1 MKVIIDAREFP
12 SELGLRILKAKH
24 GDCTFKSLEDVWH
37 SIPPL
42 TFASIIDGLDDP
54 DRRRI
59 AFKHLGLQGMIEE
72 VSPTLV
78 SRETLQK
85 STTWVDADG
94 TLTRHNFEDV
104 YELYRVCF
112 RNKDEEENSSKLQRF
127 LSRNLTEQY
136 FVKCW
141 DTSTAKEYVIWVNM
155 RAIYTNNLPKDKK
168 NNANRLSETGLER
181 KVTPVQAIAWTIR
194 TDIEPGGIEAIVRQ
208 GDCVLLRTKP
218 GAKRLESPRHLT
230 EEEYLTLMSDES

>member
-112 RNKDEEENSSKLQRF
+112 RNKDEEENSSKLQSL

-218 GAKRLESPRHLT
+218 GAKRLEFPRHLT
-230 EEEYLTLMSDES
+230 EAEYITLMTDES

>member
-1 MKVIIDAREFP
+1 MKVIIEAREFP

-24 GDCTFKSLEDVWH
+24 GECTFKSLEDVWY

-42 TFASIIDGLDDP
+42 TFTSIIDGLDDL

-59 AFKHLGLQGMIEE
+59 AFKHLGLQRMLEE

-94 TLTRHNFEDV
+94 TLTRHDFEDA

-112 RNKDEEENSSKLQRF
+112 RSKDEEEKSSKLQSL
-127 LSRNLTEQY
+127 LSRKLTDQY

-141 DTSTAKEYVIWVNM
+141 DTSTAKEYVIWVDI
-155 RAIYTNNLPKDKK
+155 RAIYTNNLPKDQK
-168 NNANRLSETGLER
+168 NNVNRLSETGLER
-181 KVTPVQAIAWTIR
+181 KVSPVQAIAWTIR

-218 GAKRLESPRHLT
+218 GAKRMDLPRHLT
-230 EEEYLTLMSDES
+230 GAEYLTLMTDES